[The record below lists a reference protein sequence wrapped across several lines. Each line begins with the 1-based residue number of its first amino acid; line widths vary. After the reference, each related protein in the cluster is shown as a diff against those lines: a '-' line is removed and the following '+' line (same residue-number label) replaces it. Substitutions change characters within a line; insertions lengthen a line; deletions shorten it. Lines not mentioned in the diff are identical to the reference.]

1 MDNNR
6 KKLIKKLVFGTLV
19 TGGALGLAG
28 VNAQAHGNASSHQAV
43 ALSWNF
49 DDYDVKRQ
57 EPPKAGTKTVSL
69 DELLKEAKPVP
80 SR

>member
-1 MDNNR
+1 MDR
-6 KKLIKKLVFGTLV
+6 KTKIKKLVFGTLV

-28 VNAQAHGNASSHQAV
+28 VNAQAHGNAASHKTVGHLVEIKAP
-43 ALSWNF
+43 

-57 EPPKAGTKTVSL
+57 EAPKSPTQTVAL
-69 DELLKEAKPVP
+69 DAIL

>member
-1 MDNNR
+1 MDR
-6 KKLIKKLVFGTLV
+6 KTKIKKLVFGTLV

-28 VNAQAHGNASSHQAV
+28 VNAQAHGNASSHKTV
-43 ALSWNF
+43 TLSWNF

-57 EPPKAGTKTVSL
+57 EAPKSPTQTVAL
-69 DELLKEAKPVP
+69 DAIL